1 MPWRACDATH
11 SVASQKTTTS
21 GRLLPPF
28 TLLLTAAGLG
38 QRPMVIY
45 GKAESLDCLSPP
57 FSCILGSKIW
67 KVSELG
73 KNSEVLS
80 SHERLKE
87 EGNEH

>member
-1 MPWRACDATH
+1 MPRTLWPHRRPQPQED
-11 SVASQKTTTS
+11 SS
-21 GRLLPPF
+21 PPF

-38 QRPMVIY
+38 QHPMVIY
-45 GKAESLDCLSPP
+45 GTAESLDCLSPP

-67 KVSELG
+67 KASELG